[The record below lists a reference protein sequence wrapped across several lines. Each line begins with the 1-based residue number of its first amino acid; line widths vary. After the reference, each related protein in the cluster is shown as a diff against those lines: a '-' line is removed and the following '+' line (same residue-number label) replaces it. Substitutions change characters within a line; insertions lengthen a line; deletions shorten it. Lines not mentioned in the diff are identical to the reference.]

1 VSSVVSGSVA
11 APWLSDARLSRADG
25 HLRRGEVLQAE
36 LLFRATL
43 NDHKDCA
50 PAARALAAM
59 AGNRGDFAAANHYLA
74 LVEALVPN
82 DAGVMIDRAHVQIA
96 TGVLEQARATLERVV
111 ALHPQQHVAWLML
124 ADTRDACGDSLGAL
138 KARYQGITRAQE
150 SGRWLDER
158 TTDPEVLQAVLRN
171 MQSLQK
177 GQYTLLMQT
186 LDGLTQELGRQDL
199 SRVARAVSGYLGEW
213 DATPPDPRQR
223 PKFFYFPDLPPGP
236 YHDPMLHPWAGAWRD
251 SWQDVRDEAAS
262 LLAEDKDFES
272 FLGLRPGQSAPEYV
286 GGTNPNASWD
296 AYFFYRRGERFD
308 DHHARCPKTS
318 AALDAID
325 LCRVAHQAPEV
336 CFSVIRPQSTIM
348 PHHGVTNTRLVMHLP
363 LIIPGDCALNIVDG
377 EPHHWREGELMMFDD
392 TYQHGAWNHTDQAR
406 LIVLMDCWNP
416 HLTPAERVAVT
427 RIIELID
434 TIQR

>member
-1 VSSVVSGSVA
+1 MA
-11 APWLSDARLSRADG
+11 EPWRSDARLSRADG
-25 HLRRGEVLQAE
+25 HLQRGEVLQAE
-36 LLFRATL
+36 LLFRALL
-43 NDHKDCA
+43 NEHKSCT

-59 AGNRGDFAAANHYLA
+59 AGNRGDFAAASHYLG
-74 LVEALVPN
+74 LVEALTP
-82 DAGVMIDRAHVQIA
+82 DEPGVMIDRAHIQLA
-96 TGVLEQARATLERVV
+96 TRALDPARATLERVV
-111 ALHPQQHVAWLML
+111 ALHPQQHIAWLML

-171 MQSLQK
+171 MQSLQQ

-186 LDGLTQELGRQDL
+186 LDGLTRELGHQDL
-199 SRVARAVSGYLGEW
+199 GRVARAVSGYLGEW

-236 YHDPMLHPWAGAWRD
+236 YHDPMLHPWAQAWQD
-251 SWQDVRDEAAS
+251 SWQDVRDEAAG

-272 FLGLRPGQSAPEYV
+272 FLGLRPGQPAPEYV

-308 DHHARCPKTS
+308 AHHARCPKTS
-318 AALDAID
+318 SALEAID
-325 LCRVAHQAPEV
+325 LCHVARQAPEV

-363 LIIPGDCALNIVDG
+363 LIIPGDCALDIVDG
-377 EPHHWREGELMMFDD
+377 EPHRWREGELMMFDD
-392 TYQHGAWNHTDQAR
+392 TFQHGAWNHTDQAR

-416 HLTPAERVAVT
+416 HLTAVERVAVA
-427 RIIELID
+427 RIIEVID
-434 TIQR
+434 TMQS